1 MKKTLILQLF
11 MLFLILLGMGFMNK
25 PRITEVW
32 STSKDLKV
40 PESVMYDKENHII
53 YVANINGKPTEKNN
67 MGFIS
72 KISLDGKIVT
82 LKWVDGMNAPKGM
95 GLKDNL
101 LYVTDI
107 DRIHVIDKNKDQII
121 KTHDVSGAK
130 FLNDIAIDSKGNVY
144 ATDMLTKKVLILK
157 NNKVDTWIDLNEYS
171 KPNGL
176 FMEEPDLLVGTADGL
191 LRISLNKKDIKMEI
205 SNKGGIDGLKK
216 IRKGE
221 YIVSD
226 WKGKTQLIG
235 KNKRPIV
242 LLDTTNKKINAADL
256 EYIPDKRLI
265 IIPTFFDN
273 RVVAY
278 KLTY

>member
-1 MKKTLILQLF
+1 MIKTLILQVF
-11 MLFLILLGMGFMNK
+11 MLFLILLGMGFTNK
-25 PRITEVW
+25 ARITEVW

-67 MGFIS
+67 MGFLS

-130 FLNDIAIDSKGNVY
+130 FLNDIEIDSKGNVY
-144 ATDMLTKKVLILK
+144 ITDMLTNKVLILK
-157 NNKVDTWIDLNEYS
+157 YNKVDT
-171 KPNGL
+171 
-176 FMEEPDLLVGTADGL
+176 
-191 LRISLNKKDIKMEI
+191 
-205 SNKGGIDGLKK
+205 
-216 IRKGE
+216 
-221 YIVSD
+221 
-226 WKGKTQLIG
+226 
-235 KNKRPIV
+235 
-242 LLDTTNKKINAADL
+242 
-256 EYIPDKRLI
+256 
-265 IIPTFFDN
+265 
-273 RVVAY
+273 
-278 KLTY
+278 

>member
-1 MKKTLILQLF
+1 MKRTLILQLF

-25 PRITEVW
+25 ARITEAW

-72 KISLDGKIVT
+72 KISLDGKIEN

-95 GLKDNL
+95 GLKDNM

-144 ATDMLTKKVLILK
+144 ITDMLTKKVLILK
-157 NNKVDTWIDLNEYS
+157 NNKVDTWIVLNEYS

-191 LRISLNKKDIKMEI
+191 LRINLNKKDIKMEI
-205 SNKGGIDGLKK
+205 PNKGGIDGLKK
-216 IRKGE
+216 IRKGT

-235 KNKRPIV
+235 KNKNPIV

>member
-1 MKKTLILQLF
+1 MKRTLILQIF

-25 PRITEVW
+25 PLITEVW
-32 STSKDLKV
+32 STPKDLKV
-40 PESVMYDKENHII
+40 PESVLYDKAKHIL

-95 GLKDNL
+95 GLKGNI

-107 DRIHVIDKNKDQII
+107 DRIHVIDKNKAQII

-144 ATDMLTKKVLILK
+144 ITDMFTKKVLILK
-157 NNKVDTWIDLNEYS
+157 NNTVDTWIDLNEYS

-176 FMEEPDLLVGTADGL
+176 FMEEPDLLVGTAAGL
-191 LRISLNKKDIKMEI
+191 LRINLNKKDIKMEI
-205 SNKGGIDGLKK
+205 PNKGGIDGLKR
-216 IRKGE
+216 IRKGK

-235 KNKRPIV
+235 KNIEPII

-278 KLTY
+278 KFTY